1 MLGDMVLKWVI
12 VSRFCSK
19 SSAKQ
24 CTKACLQ
31 AMPSLF
37 KNGGIF
43 SYRYFNNDAVVF
55 GLNFL
60 SRIKPVKY
68 NRMHKKCCAVFFLK
82 PRLLLI

>member
-12 VSRFCSK
+12 VSRFWSK

-24 CTKACLQ
+24 RIKACLQ

-68 NRMHKKCCAVFFLK
+68 NCMHKKCCAVFFLK
-82 PRLLLI
+82 PRFLLI